1 MRKTISST
9 VNYFVIVNAT
19 KADCTQNIRYS
30 ICMYTYRTEYLH
42 QRYTGYKSVCP
53 CLNNP
58 DCIGQS
64 PNN

>member
-42 QRYTGYKSVCP
+42 QCTLGTSLYVRVLTIP
-53 CLNNP
+53 
-58 DCIGQS
+58 IA
-64 PNN
+64 